1 MSYGV
6 KYQLEFSDVLGF
18 GKKIEILKKDY
29 TGEIYPMIGGANPV
43 SISWQS
49 SDDFYKPIIGS
60 KCQLSLMVTDDVSYD
75 DFYKFDE
82 REYKVIIYYAKSQG
96 EIYSDR
102 VTADGGIVESV
113 ECVNDT
119 LNNFLSYSQQYDERV
134 ENDGGVVDSI
144 SCVSD
149 AINDG
154 NYYEWSAY
162 WSGFLVVDRYREK
175 LISKPF
181 GVTFNAFDGLGT
193 LNNFSAPVKRNYD
206 GTGVVNYYKDA
217 ERIDLILDNLGLDLE
232 VHYMND
238 IESDKI
244 TGGNPNR
251 LFFPEFR
258 SIEPGLTELIKGY
271 DIPLAKDQLAIL
283 LSTYNMRIFQS
294 MNKWHVV
301 EATNLFDKYVKDEI
315 FNQVD
320 GSGTVPTGI
329 RNKISTQLQDT
340 KKEFLKLHKY
350 DTSGAFV
357 ETTEENVLFEVPAKL
372 TPVKSDLVVEY
383 LQGINEITTQSKN
396 LNRTKAFFN
405 AGFEYGSTGFQLSGT
420 DIDGTTFPS
429 TVNPIIGVVDDDN
442 SYQGTQSLKML
453 TDVRASN
460 ETCFML
466 DNTEVGDVLNG
477 INPEDEILKYS
488 FSMQY
493 KFVFDTSDDTGILNS
508 FIIRIRAQSI
518 NNPTN
523 HWREYDIENKKWV
536 DHPNTID
543 NIISQEDFNKWK
555 ELKFDFTN
563 TDFNYSNSLGNVHLK
578 IQIQR
583 PDYPQGNTDYETTYF
598 DNVLLRYEDNLSE
611 SEITSTSFIDNNK
624 TFTTTKKVD
633 RLFQEQIQLFKRS
646 RDSFGVFTGT
656 NLFKTNYEI
665 QNQNIANDFREFV
678 SRYTGTFRVN
688 QVTPFSMH
696 NRIWFNWATAQ
707 SDAQSTI
714 VDGLTY
720 NIKDAEIKIKSH
732 IPNDDDDV
740 TIDTVTK

>member
-29 TGEIYPMIGGANPV
+29 TDEIYPMIGAANPV

-60 KCQLSLMVTDDVSYD
+60 KCQLSLIVTDEVSYD

-82 REYKVIIYYAKSQG
+82 REYKVVIYYAKSQG

-102 VTADGGIVESV
+102 VIADGGVVESI
-113 ECVNDT
+113 ECINDT
-119 LNNFLSYSQQYDERV
+119 LNNFISKSQQYDERV
-134 ENDGGVVDSI
+134 QNDGGTIESL

-149 AINDG
+149 ALNDG

-175 LISKPF
+175 LITKPF

-193 LNNFSAPVKRNYD
+193 LNNFVAPVKRDYN
-206 GTGVVNYYKDA
+206 GTGVANYFKDA

-238 IESDKI
+238 IQSDKI
-244 TGGNPNR
+244 SGGNPNR
-251 LFFPEFR
+251 KFFPEFR

-271 DIPLAKDQLAIL
+271 DIPLAKDQLALL

-315 FNQVD
+315 FNQVN

-329 RNKISTQLQDT
+329 RNKITTQLQDT

-350 DTSGAFV
+350 NTSGAFV
-357 ETTEENVLFEVPAKL
+357 ETTEENVLFEVPNKL
-372 TPVKSDLVVEY
+372 KPIKSDLVVEY
-383 LQGINEITTQSKN
+383 LQGINEIKTQSKN
-396 LNRTKAFFN
+396 LNRTKGFFN

-420 DIDGTTFPS
+420 DIDGTTFPIS
-429 TVNPIIGVVDDDN
+429 IPIISVVDDDN

-453 TDVRASN
+453 DTQRQSN
-460 ETCFML
+460 QTCFML
-466 DNTEVGDVLNG
+466 DDTT
-477 INPEDEILKYS
+477 INNPLEEILKYS

-518 NNPTN
+518 NNPTTQ
-523 HWREYDIENKKWV
+523 WREFDISNKKWV
-536 DHPNTID
+536 SNPNTID
-543 NIISQEDFNKWK
+543 NEISQEDFNKYK

-563 TDFNYSNSLGNVHLK
+563 TDFNGTSALGDVHLK

-583 PDYPQGNTDYETTYF
+583 PDYPFGNSDYVTTYF
-598 DNVLLRYEDNLSE
+598 DNVILRFENNISED
-611 SEITSTSFIDNNK
+611 EITLTSFIDNNK

-633 RLFQEQIQLFKRS
+633 RLFQEQIKLFKRS
-646 RDSFGVFTGT
+646 RDSFGIFSST

-678 SRYTGTFRVN
+678 SRYSGTFRIN

-696 NRIWFNWATAQ
+696 NKIWFNW
-707 SDAQSTI
+707 SSIEGDPQSTI

-732 IPNDDDDV
+732 LPNDDDDV
-740 TIDTVTK
+740 TIDNVTK